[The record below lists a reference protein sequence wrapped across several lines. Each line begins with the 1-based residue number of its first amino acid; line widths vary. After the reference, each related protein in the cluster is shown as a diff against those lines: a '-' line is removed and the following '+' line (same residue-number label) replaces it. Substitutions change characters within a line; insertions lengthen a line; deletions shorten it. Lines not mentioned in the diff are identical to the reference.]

1 MSEIKVV
8 HPEGLEVEIQSGAMT
23 RLAGVAEKLTGS
35 TGIHLA
41 IATIPPHC
49 ASSPHYHVNCESAI
63 YVVKGHG
70 RFVIG
75 DTLETELT
83 IGPGDF
89 IYVPAEAVHQP
100 VNDGSEV
107 LEIIVARN
115 TPLEIV
121 VAREASGHRN
131 HFDERSHLYP
141 RDRRW
146 AILAALKLASL
157 GTN

>member
-1 MSEIKVV
+1 
-8 HPEGLEVEIQSGAMT
+8 LEVEIQSGAMT
-23 RLAGVAEKLTGS
+23 RLAGVSEALTGS

-41 IATIPPHC
+41 VATIPPNC

-63 YVVKGHG
+63 YVLKGKG

-75 DTLETELT
+75 DNLDTELP

-100 VNDGSEV
+100 VNVGSDD

-115 TPLEIV
+115 APVEIV
-121 VAREASGHRN
+121 VEVEASK
-131 HFDERSHLYP
+131 
-141 RDRRW
+141 
-146 AILAALKLASL
+146 A
-157 GTN
+157 

>member
-8 HPEGLEVEIQSGAMT
+8 HPGGLEIEIQSGAMT
-23 RLAGVAEKLTGS
+23 RLAGVSEALTGS

-41 IATIPPHC
+41 VATIPPHC

-63 YVVKGHG
+63 YVIKGQG

-75 DTLETELT
+75 DNLETELP

-100 VNDGSEV
+100 VNDSPDDM
-107 LEIIVARN
+107 EIIVARN
-115 TPLEIV
+115 TPVEIV
-121 VAREASGHRN
+121 VDVE
-131 HFDERSHLYP
+131 P
-141 RDRRW
+141 P
-146 AILAALKLASL
+146 K
-157 GTN
+157 T

>member
-8 HPEGLEVEIQSGAMT
+8 HPDSLEIEIQSGAMT
-23 RLAGVAEKLTGS
+23 RLAGVSEALTGS

-41 IATIPPHC
+41 VATIPPHC

-63 YVVKGHG
+63 YVIKGQG

-75 DTLETELT
+75 DNLETELP

-100 VNDGSEV
+100 LNDSPDDM
-107 LEIIVARN
+107 EIIVARN
-115 TPLEIV
+115 TPVEIV
-121 VAREASGHRN
+121 VDVE
-131 HFDERSHLYP
+131 P
-141 RDRRW
+141 P
-146 AILAALKLASL
+146 K
-157 GTN
+157 T

>member
-8 HPEGLEVEIQSGAMT
+8 HPDSLEIEIQSGAMT
-23 RLAGVAEKLTGS
+23 RLAGVSEALTGS

-41 IATIPPHC
+41 VATIPPHC

-63 YVVKGHG
+63 YVIKGQG

-75 DTLETELT
+75 DNLETELP

-100 VNDGSEV
+100 VNDSPDDM
-107 LEIIVARN
+107 EIIVARN
-115 TPLEIV
+115 TPVEIV
-121 VAREASGHRN
+121 VDVE
-131 HFDERSHLYP
+131 P
-141 RDRRW
+141 P
-146 AILAALKLASL
+146 K
-157 GTN
+157 T